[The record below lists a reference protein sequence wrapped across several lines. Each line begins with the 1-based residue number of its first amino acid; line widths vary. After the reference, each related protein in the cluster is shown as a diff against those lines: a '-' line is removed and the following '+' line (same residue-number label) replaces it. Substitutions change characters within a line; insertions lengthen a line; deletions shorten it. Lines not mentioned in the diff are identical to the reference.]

1 MTEEHGA
8 GAPWAAP
15 TRSPWLIAFTVTLAT
30 FMEVLDTSIANVAL
44 PHIAGNLS
52 VGVDESTWVLTS
64 YLVANAIVLPVSGWI
79 SALVGRKRF
88 YISCVIVFTTSSILC
103 GLAPNLK
110 ALIFFRV
117 LQGLGGGGLQPSEQS
132 ILADNFP
139 PEKRGMAFAFYGFA
153 VVAAPAIGPTLG
165 GWVTDNV
172 SWRWI
177 FYLNVPVGIVSVILS
192 SALLRDPEYLVAER
206 ERRRREGW
214 RIDFAGLGLIALG
227 LGALQVVLDKG
238 EREDWFASHMIV
250 ALSIVSAVALVLA
263 VVHELTTDEL
273 VVDLSLLGERN
284 FGAACA
290 LMMLLGVVLLGS
302 TVLLPQLAQQLLG
315 YTATWAGLALSPGAL
330 LIMAMMPVVGFLTTR
345 IDARILVLF
354 GLASGAVALLGL
366 AQFSLDVDF
375 RKLVL
380 ARSAQA
386 IGLAFLFVP
395 INTLSYAFV
404 PPGKS
409 NAASGLIN
417 LARNIGGSVGI
428 SAVTTLLAR
437 RAQVHQSYL
446 VAHLTPF
453 DPEVRP
459 WLLATSRRL
468 HEHAPGL
475 RSYRA
480 LYEVLGR
487 QSGMLAYADVFRTLA
502 ACFAV
507 STVFLLLVKRVK
519 PGAKPAMAH

>member
-1 MTEEHGA
+1 VKD
-8 GAPWAAP
+8 
-15 TRSPWLIAFTVTLAT
+15 RSPWLIAFTVTLAT

-88 YISCVIVFTTSSILC
+88 YISCVILFTTSSALC
-103 GLAPNLK
+103 GLAPNLG

-132 ILADNFP
+132 ILADTFP

-177 FYLNVPVGIVSVILS
+177 FYINVPVGVLSVLLS
-192 SALLRDPEYLVAER
+192 TALLRDPDYLVKER
-206 ERRRREGW
+206 ARRRREGW

-238 EREDWFASHMIV
+238 EREDWFASRMII
-250 ALSIVSAVALVLA
+250 ALSIVAAVALVLA
-263 VVHELTTDEL
+263 VIRELTAKDPVIE
-273 VVDLSLLGERN
+273 LSLLGERN
-284 FGAACA
+284 FGTACA
-290 LMMLLGVVLLGS
+290 LMVVLGVVLLGS
-302 TVLLPQLAQQLLG
+302 TVLLPQFSQQLLG

-330 LIMAMMPVVGFLTTR
+330 LIMAMMPVVGILVTR
-345 IDARILVLF
+345 IDARVLVLF
-354 GLASGAVALLGL
+354 GLVSGAVALLGL

-380 ARSAQA
+380 ARCAQA

-395 INTLSYAFV
+395 INTLSYAYV

-437 RAQVHQSYL
+437 RTQVHQSYL
-446 VAHLTPF
+446 AAHLTPY
-453 DPEVRP
+453 DPALRH
-459 WLLATSRRL
+459 WIAGTARGL
-468 HEHAPGL
+468 HEHTGGL
-475 RSYRA
+475 RAYRA
-480 LYEVLGR
+480 LAQEVGR
-487 QSGMLAYADVFRTLA
+487 QASMLAYADSFRALA
-502 ACFAV
+502 MCFTV
-507 STVFLLLVKRVK
+507 SAVFLFLVKRVK
-519 PGAKPAMAH
+519 PGATALAH